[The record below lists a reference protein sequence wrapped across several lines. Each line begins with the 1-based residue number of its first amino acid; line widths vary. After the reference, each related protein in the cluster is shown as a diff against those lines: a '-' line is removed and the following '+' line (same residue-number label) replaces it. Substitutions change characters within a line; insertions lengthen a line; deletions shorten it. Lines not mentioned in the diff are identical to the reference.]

1 MPERPSVTDQLWG
14 RIKNHPAA
22 AVVIVLAAV
31 LVGAAK
37 VTGAVDDIITFLER
51 RVFAGSTAGADS
63 TGDLGA
69 SAALPDPGDVGFVP
83 TLRIRPEDI
92 DLLALE
98 CDSSHTLSCDDPF
111 PFLTLGEV
119 SYGRVES
126 GQGAYL
132 VEVTLSN
139 ASDSPI
145 LLDLDQRFFV
155 LEDDQGRTGEMLAFC
170 CVSRGGQLPAGERRR
185 VTMVFAADPR
195 WAGKETAAKV
205 INFRVSGLRP
215 VMGATWSWRPLATAA

>member
-1 MPERPSVTDQLWG
+1 VEGVVPERLSVTDQLWG

-51 RVFAGSTAGADS
+51 RGFAGSTAETDS
-63 TGDLGA
+63 AGDLGA
-69 SAALPDPGDVGFVP
+69 VSATLPDPGAVGFVS
-83 TLRIRPEDI
+83 TLRVRAEEIA
-92 DLLALE
+92 LVALE
-98 CDSSHTLSCDDPF
+98 CDASHTLSCDDPF

-119 SYGRVES
+119 SYGRLQS

-155 LEDDQGRTGEMLAFC
+155 LWDDQGGLGKCWR
-170 CVSRGGQLPAGERRR
+170 S
-185 VTMVFAADPR
+185 AA
-195 WAGKETAAKV
+195 
-205 INFRVSGLRP
+205 
-215 VMGATWSWRPLATAA
+215 